1 MVIFLFISLILCI
14 LFLYLYYNKKID
26 MLRKQLIINRNKYS
40 SLKKSNNINKAKTS
54 KLLINF
60 TTPQSKSGTLKAQSN
75 IYLSPLFDSY
85 ILKSINTDT
94 NVLILDCAELN
105 NETWF
110 YINLPEST
118 SINSR
123 GWVNSNNLSITINDY
138 IS

>member
-1 MVIFLFISLILCI
+1 MIILLFILLLSCI
-14 LFLYLYYNKKID
+14 AFLYLYYNKKID

-40 SLKKSNNINKAKTS
+40 SLQKTNINRNRNS

-60 TTPQSKSGTLKAQSN
+60 TSPTSKSGTLKAQSN
-75 IYLSPLFDSY
+75 IYLSPLSDSH

-118 SINSR
+118 PVNSK
-123 GWVNSNNLSITINDY
+123 GWVNSKNLSLTNTDY
-138 IS
+138 I

>member
-1 MVIFLFISLILCI
+1 MIILLFILLISCI
-14 LFLYLYYNKKID
+14 AFLYLYYNKKID

-40 SLKKSNNINKAKTS
+40 SLQKTNTNRNRHS

-60 TTPQSKSGTLKAQSN
+60 TSPNSTSGTLKAQSN
-75 IYLSPLFDSY
+75 IYLSPLYDSH

-94 NVLILDCAELN
+94 DVIILDCAELN

-118 SINSR
+118 PVNSK
-123 GWVNSNNLSITINDY
+123 GWVNSKNLSLTNTDI
-138 IS
+138 